1 MLEYAERVRR
11 THYGP
16 LYLTC
21 CIYESD
27 AEEPFR
33 ERTFDYNAK
42 EGRDWYTRTFV
53 WAMINNHTIE
63 TFPASAIDITNM
75 KR

>member
-11 THYGP
+11 QHYGP
-16 LYLTC
+16 LFLTT
-21 CIYESD
+21 CIYEGDCD
-27 AEEPFR
+27 APLR

-42 EGRDWYTRTFV
+42 DGRDWYTRMFV
-53 WAMINNHTIE
+53 WAMKQGHAIE

-75 KR
+75 RG